1 MLVVPKQETHIIIFI
16 PKKHNKTP
24 TSGGNVLIF
33 VMYFFL
39 LFPFNIQNMEYQKY
53 KDFYFI
59 QQNKKSLSFC
69 ELKNT
74 FDGKE
79 KNAKKKT

>member
-39 LFPFNIQNMEYQKY
+39 LFPSIQHPEHGISKIQRFL
-53 KDFYFI
+53 FYSTEQEI
-59 QQNKKSLSFC
+59 P
-69 ELKNT
+69 
-74 FDGKE
+74 
-79 KNAKKKT
+79 